1 MLKQRKVPESMGGL
15 MKKILIFAACCF
27 LFACASSSKKPPQ
40 YSSNDLFLQVQQA
53 QDSLNR
59 IQNN

>member
-1 MLKQRKVPESMGGL
+1 
-15 MKKILIFAACCF
+15 MKKLIMIAACAL
-27 LFACASSSKKPPQ
+27 LFGCAGSTSKAPQ

-59 IQNN
+59 TQNY

>member
-15 MKKILIFAACCF
+15 MKKFLIFAACCF
-27 LFACASSSKKPPQ
+27 LFACASSSKKTPQ

>member
-1 MLKQRKVPESMGGL
+1 
-15 MKKILIFAACCF
+15 MKKLMIIAACALMF
-27 LFACASSSKKPPQ
+27 GCASSSKKAPQ

-59 IQNN
+59 TQNN